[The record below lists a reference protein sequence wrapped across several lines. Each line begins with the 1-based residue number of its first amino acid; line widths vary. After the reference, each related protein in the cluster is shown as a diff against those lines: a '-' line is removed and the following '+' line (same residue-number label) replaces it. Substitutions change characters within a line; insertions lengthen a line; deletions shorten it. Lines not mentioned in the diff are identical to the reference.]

1 MVMTCRV
8 LGISYADRIAIE
20 PSATAQSSYDFAD
33 LTRAEKQAAQDYQS
47 RSLRK
52 KMKKQ
57 KGGNP
62 DNLRSG
68 KPLL

>member
-8 LGISYADRIAIE
+8 LGMSHADRLAIE
-20 PSATAQSSYDFAD
+20 PPATSQASSDFTD
-33 LTRAEKQAAQDYQS
+33 LTPAEKQAAQDYQS

-52 KMKKQ
+52 KVEKQ
-57 KGGNP
+57 KGGDS